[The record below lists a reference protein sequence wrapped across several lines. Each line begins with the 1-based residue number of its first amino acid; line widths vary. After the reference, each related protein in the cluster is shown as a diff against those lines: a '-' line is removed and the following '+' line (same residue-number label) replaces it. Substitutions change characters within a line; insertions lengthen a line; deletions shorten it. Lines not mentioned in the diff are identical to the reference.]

1 MNLLKLM
8 IDWILNTWILF
19 WDLFKGRKEKLS
31 EGNKQRELITV
42 EAEIHHG
49 RRQLINNGRFKRK
62 TETENLD
69 RFQKHNNIKLINFD
83 VIEKA

>member
-1 MNLLKLM
+1 M
-8 IDWILNTWILF
+8 IDWI
-19 WDLFKGRKEKLS
+19 WDLSKGRKHLQLS
-31 EGNKQRELITV
+31 EGNKQRKLITV

-69 RFQKHNNIKLINFD
+69 RFKKNNNIELINYD
-83 VIEKA
+83 AIEKA